1 MSSEEIKQAMKTLAK
16 VKYRGV
22 IYDRIT
28 AYIYRV
34 VESQSNSYVAV
45 LQCELLD
52 KCGNSVVVAE
62 AEKVELM

>member
-1 MSSEEIKQAMKTLAK
+1 MTSEEIKQAMKTLAK

-34 VESQSNSYVAV
+34 VSHEKNYKTV

-52 KCGNSVVVAE
+52 KCGNSVVIAE